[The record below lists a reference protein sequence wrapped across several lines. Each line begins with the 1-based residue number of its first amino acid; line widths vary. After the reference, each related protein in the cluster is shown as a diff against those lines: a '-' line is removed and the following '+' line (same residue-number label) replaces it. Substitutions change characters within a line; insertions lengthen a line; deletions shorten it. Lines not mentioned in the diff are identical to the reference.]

1 MTKFVILM
9 HKEAVSSIQ
18 YQVSSI
24 KNNEVMVVSKLLA
37 FLLIVFLLFFSLIF
51 LKQQGV
57 VAAANQEEDEYASAR
72 EEMVSRQVN
81 GRGVSNASVLAAM
94 RKVPRHEFVPQN
106 LRSRAYDDIPLFI
119 SAGQTIPR
127 PYIVALMTELLALK
141 GGERVLL
148 VGAGSGY
155 QAAILAEIAAK
166 VYTTG
171 ITASLDKTT
180 EKRLRSMGY
189 KNITSKSDDVY
200 GGWEENAPFDCVMV
214 TAASD
219 RIPQPLVD
227 QLKVGGKM
235 VIPEISFFRLKLVT
249 KTGDGVKT
257 EDITPKDRYAADRER
272 MVSQQIAGRGVSD
285 ESVLA
290 AMRKVMRHEFV
301 PERMKLHA
309 YDDRPLP
316 IGEDQTISQPYIVA
330 LMTELLDLK
339 GGEKILEIGT
349 GSGYQAAI
357 LAEIVAE
364 VYTIE
369 IVESLARTADERLQG
384 LGYRNITVRFGDGYK
399 GWKEH
404 APFDGVIVTA
414 APDHIPQPLVDQL
427 KVGGRMVIPVG
438 DFFQELKL
446 LTKTE
451 SGVKEKNVIP
461 VRFVP
466 MTGEAQEKKK

>member
-1 MTKFVILM
+1 M
-9 HKEAVSSIQ
+9 
-18 YQVSSI
+18 
-24 KNNEVMVVSKLLA
+24 NKLLA
-37 FLLIVFLLFFSLIF
+37 FLLVVFFLFSFFLF
-51 LKQQGV
+51 LKQQGIV
-57 VAAANQEEDEYASAR
+57 VAADQEGDEYASAR
-72 EEMVSRQVN
+72 EEMVSRQI
-81 GRGVSNASVLAAM
+81 GSRGVSDELVLAAM

-106 LRSRAYDDIPLFI
+106 LRPRAYDDIPLFI
-119 SAGQTIPR
+119 SAGQIIPR

-141 GGERVLL
+141 GGEKVLL

-155 QAAILAEIAAK
+155 QAAILAEIAGK
-166 VYTTG
+166 VYATEAMESLTG
-171 ITASLDKTT
+171 TV
-180 EKRLRSMGY
+180 EKKLRGMGY
-189 KNITSKSDDVY
+189 ENITLKSGGY
-200 GGWEENAPFDCVMV
+200 GSWEEHAPFDAVMV
-214 TAASD
+214 TAASG
-219 RIPQPLVD
+219 RIPQQLVD
-227 QLKVGGKM
+227 QLKIGGKM

-272 MVSQQIAGRGVSD
+272 MVSQHIAARGVSD

-309 YDDRPLP
+309 YDDTPLP

-349 GSGYQAAI
+349 GSGYQAAM

-384 LGYRNITVRFGDGYK
+384 LGYRNITVKFGDGYK

-438 DFFQELKL
+438 DFFQKLKL

-466 MTGEAQEKKK
+466 MTGEAQEKK